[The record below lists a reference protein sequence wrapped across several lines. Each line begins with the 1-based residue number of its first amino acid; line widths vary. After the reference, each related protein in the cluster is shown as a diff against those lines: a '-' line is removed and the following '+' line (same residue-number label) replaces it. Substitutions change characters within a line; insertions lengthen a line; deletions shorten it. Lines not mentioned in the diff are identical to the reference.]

1 MPTALLIA
9 EVGDARD
16 AVGLY
21 LAGRGWTTVPV
32 APQPGEVRQ
41 AAAELAPEL
50 VAIDF
55 RGRVEDAI
63 ACLRALEG
71 GPAPVYLFNAPVG
84 LESAGAGVVRA
95 TGPADVP
102 RAPGDPAHPHER

>member
-9 EVGDARD
+9 DTGDARD

-32 APQPGEVRQ
+32 TPDPAAVRQ
-41 AAAELAPEL
+41 AVAELAPGL

-55 RGRVEDAI
+55 RGRPAEAA
-63 ACLRALEG
+63 ACLRALAG
-71 GPAPVYLFNAPVG
+71 GPQPICLFNAPPDVV
-84 LESAGAGVVRA
+84 SDAPGVTRA
-95 TGPADVP
+95 TRPDEVP
-102 RAPGDPAHPHER
+102 SAPGHPAPPHEH

>member
-9 EVGDARD
+9 DTGDTRD

-21 LAGRGWTTVPV
+21 LAARGWTTVPLSPDP
-32 APQPGEVRQ
+32 ATVR
-41 AAAELAPEL
+41 AAVTRLAPEL

-55 RGRVEDAI
+55 RGRAADAT

-71 GPAPVYLFNAPVG
+71 GPVPVCVFNAPDW
-84 LESAGAGVVRA
+84 LASAVDVVRA
-95 TGPADVP
+95 RGPADVP
-102 RAPGDPAHPHER
+102 NAPGQPVHPHDR